1 MNEHNPITIR
11 LDEMATAWKKIVRP
25 QHRLIRW
32 MLRPEESRMYEGF
45 CRLEASPH
53 GKLDN
58 LFVFFYTPFVS
69 FETYSFELIKNW
81 LREFD
86 DKEQQPMLSKAAV
99 TGVTGVAGEWDLS
112 VFKNAVAS
120 ENYAACDE
128 LLSLLIESYR
138 TRVGLPQTSFV
149 LSLLPKQLNAAKQF
163 LQWMERWME
172 RPQPTAVQ
180 LLVFDHADGNYWG
193 EVFEKYREE
202 AVTLQ
207 HDLRMQE
214 AIRQI
219 ATAGSATDPYALF
232 RKCLFE
238 MGDAATK
245 KNAPLLHAW
254 GEKAI
259 EAGKKSGD
267 KNLLATAYITYAG
280 MLFSFSDHLKIGQL
294 LDMGM
299 RLCKQAIAAGNDSLK
314 PLLLQYYT
322 YKGADCQVQK
332 ERKDA
337 FLWFMKAGDEAV
349 NFGFAAQAVSA
360 YYKAYL
366 FADYK
371 KLHKEKTR
379 ACQSAMQLTD
389 QLTDE
394 EVQASEYPL
403 MAYEF
408 LRQQEDDQADEWKDR
423 ETGKLRGVDL
433 KKKVEEKMLASYDT
447 DWMETVEALR
457 QNYTRKKLRQAEKEL
472 PH

>member
-1 MNEHNPITIR
+1 MNEHNPITMR
-11 LDEMATAWKKIVRP
+11 LDEMANVWKKNVRP
-25 QHRLIRW
+25 HHRLIRW

-58 LFVFFYTPFVS
+58 LFVFFYTPFNS
-69 FETYSFELIKNW
+69 FETYSFELLKNW

-86 DKEQQPMLSKAAV
+86 DQEQLPMLSKA
-99 TGVTGVAGEWDLS
+99 GLSGEWDLH
-112 VFKNAVAS
+112 VFRNAVAD
-120 ENYAACDE
+120 ENYALCDE
-128 LLSLLIESYR
+128 LLPFLIESYR
-138 TRVGLPQTSFV
+138 TRVGLPQASFV
-149 LSLLPKQLNAAKQF
+149 LSLLPKQMSAAKQY
-163 LQWMERWME
+163 LQWIERWLKQS
-172 RPQPTAVQ
+172 PPVAVQ
-180 LLVFDHADGNYWG
+180 LLVFDHAAGNYWG
-193 EVFEKYREE
+193 EVFEKYRGE
-202 AVTLQ
+202 AITLQ

-232 RKCLFE
+232 RKCMFE

-245 KNAPLLHAW
+245 RNAHLLHEW

-280 MLFSFSDHLKIGQL
+280 MLFSFKDHLKIGQL
-294 LDMGM
+294 LDTGM
-299 RLCKQAIAAGNDSLK
+299 RLCKQAITAGNESLK

-349 NFGFAAQAVSA
+349 NFSLSAQAISA

-379 ACQSAMQLTD
+379 ACRSAMQLTG

-408 LRQQEDDQADEWKDR
+408 LRAQKDDQDEEWKD
-423 ETGKLRGVDL
+423 EELRGAGEFGEAGL
-433 KKKVEEKMLASYDT
+433 KQKVEEKMLASYDM

-457 QNYTRKKLRQAEKEL
+457 QNYTRKKLRQAENGL